1 MGNTNLMMEDGIM
14 VIVMKTTAVKDDV
27 KNIERL
33 LERLDLGAHIS
44 EGAERTIIGVI
55 GDKRLLD
62 GVPLELMP
70 GVDKLVPIVE
80 PFKLASRAFDPEPSI
95 VEIGETQIGGEK
107 LVIIAGPCAV
117 EDREQVLKVARYL
130 KSTGVDFIRGGA
142 YKPRS
147 SPYSFQGL
155 EEEGFKLLA
164 EAREETGLLVVSEV
178 ISTEFLDQAAEYV
191 DVIQIGARNMQN
203 FQLLR
208 EVGRIDKPVIL
219 KRGLS
224 STIEEWLNAA
234 EYIMNE
240 GNYDVILCER
250 GIRTF
255 ETYTRNT
262 LDLSSV
268 PLIKEIS
275 HLPIIVDPSH
285 GTGKASLVTPM
296 SRAAVAA
303 GADGLMIEVHPDPKC
318 ALSDGPQSLDF
329 KAFSELMDEIN
340 KMVEALGRGL

>member
-1 MGNTNLMMEDGIM
+1 M
-14 VIVMKTTAVKDDV
+14 VIVMKKSATVDDV

-44 EGAERTIIGVI
+44 AGTERTIIGVI

-80 PFKLASRAFDPEPSI
+80 PYKLASRTFDPEPSI
-95 VEIGETQIGGEK
+95 IEVGESAIGDKK
-107 LVIIAGPCAV
+107 LTIIAGPCAV
-117 EDREQVLKVARYL
+117 EDEDQIMEVAKFL
-130 KSTGVDFIRGGA
+130 KSLGVEFIRGGA
-142 YKPRS
+142 YKPRT

-164 EAREETGLLVVSEV
+164 KAREETGLLVVSEV
-178 ISTEFLDQAAEYV
+178 ISTEFLDQAAKYV
-191 DVIQIGARNMQN
+191 DIIQIGARNMQN

-208 EVGRIDKPVIL
+208 EVGKLKKPVIL
-219 KRGLS
+219 KRGLA

-234 EYIMNE
+234 EYIMKE

-268 PLIKEIS
+268 PLIKELS

-285 GTGKASLVTPM
+285 GTGKGRLVTPM
-296 SRAAVAA
+296 SRAAIAA
-303 GADGLMIEVHPDPKC
+303 GADGLMIEVHPDPKS

-329 KAFSELMDEIN
+329 EDFSELLEEVKKIAQVVGREI
-340 KMVEALGRGL
+340 

>member
-1 MGNTNLMMEDGIM
+1 M

-95 VEIGETQIGGEK
+95 VEIGDTQIGGDK
-107 LVIIAGPCAV
+107 LAIIAGPCAV

-178 ISTEFLDQAAEYV
+178 ISTEFLDQAAQYV

-329 KAFSELMDEIN
+329 EAFSGLMEEID
-340 KMVEALGRGL
+340 KMANALGRGL

>member
-1 MGNTNLMMEDGIM
+1 M
-14 VIVMKTTAVKDDV
+14 VIVMKSTATKEDI
-27 KNIERL
+27 KQIERL

-44 EGAERTIIGVI
+44 TGMERTIIGVI
-55 GDKRLLD
+55 GDKRLLE
-62 GVPLELMP
+62 GVPLELMS

-80 PFKLASRAFDPEPSI
+80 PYKLASRTFQPESSI
-95 VEIGETQIGGEK
+95 IRIGNSSIGGEK
-107 LVIIAGPCAV
+107 LAVIAGPCAV
-117 EDREQVLKVARYL
+117 EGEEQIIEIAKYL
-130 KSTGVDFIRGGA
+130 KSMGVEFIRGGA
-142 YKPRS
+142 YKPRT

-164 EAREETGLLVVSEV
+164 QAREETGLLVVSEV
-178 ISTEFLDQAAEYV
+178 ISTEFLDQAAKYI

-208 EVGRIDKPVIL
+208 EVGRLKKPVVL
-219 KRGLS
+219 KRGLA

-234 EYIMNE
+234 EYIMKE
-240 GNYDVILCER
+240 GNYNIILCER

-268 PLIKEIS
+268 PVVKELS

-285 GTGKASLVTPM
+285 GTGRSSLVRPM
-296 SRAAVAA
+296 SRAAIGA
-303 GADGLMIEVHPDPKC
+303 GADGLMIEMHPNPKL

-329 KAFSELMDEIN
+329 KEFGLLMEDI
-340 KMVEALGRGL
+340 KRISQVVGREM

>member
-1 MGNTNLMMEDGIM
+1 M

-95 VEIGETQIGGEK
+95 VEIGDTQIGGDK
-107 LVIIAGPCAV
+107 LAIIAGPCAV

-178 ISTEFLDQAAEYV
+178 ISTEFLEQAVEYV

-329 KAFSELMDEIN
+329 EAFSGLMEEID
-340 KMVEALGRGL
+340 KMANALGRGL